1 MPTFNDGKRAD
12 SSSACGKPDWLSTT
26 KWRVLHGDGRVSTV
40 PCTKHL
46 WQLNA
51 WGRTPLIGGKNGRK
65 TSLLVDARGIPLSQV
80 ASGANVHD
88 VKLLEATL
96 KSIVYPRPEVKGN
109 PIETLCMD
117 AGYVGYDA
125 LVITR
130 KQHYVQ
136 NLKSRRQESDAKVK
150 TPGHKARR
158 WVVERSHSWFNRYR
172 KLLVSFE
179 KTEASYLGL
188 LHLAAAMICWR
199 QTIAIYG

>member
-1 MPTFNDGKRAD
+1 
-12 SSSACGKPDWLSTT
+12 
-26 KWRVLHGDGRVSTV
+26 
-40 PCTKHL
+40 
-46 WQLNA
+46 LNA
-51 WGRTPLIGGKNGRK
+51 WGQTPPTGEKNGRK

-88 VKLLEATL
+88 VKLLAATL
-96 KSIVYPRPEVKGN
+96 ESIVYPRPEAKDN
-109 PIETLCMD
+109 PTETLCMD
-117 AGYVGYDA
+117 AGYVGYEA
-125 LVITR
+125 LVTTR
-130 KQHYVQ
+130 KQHYQQ
-136 NLKSRRQESDAKVK
+136 NLKSRRQEADAKVN

-199 QTIAIYG
+199 QTVIIYG